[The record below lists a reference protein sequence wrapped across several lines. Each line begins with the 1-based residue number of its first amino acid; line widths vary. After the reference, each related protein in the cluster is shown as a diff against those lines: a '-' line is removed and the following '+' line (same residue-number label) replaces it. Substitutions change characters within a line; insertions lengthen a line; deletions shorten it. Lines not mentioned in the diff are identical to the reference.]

1 MSDDEHT
8 SGGNTD
14 LAALGSF
21 VEHLTQ
27 LVQRGGL
34 TSLEIK
40 TDEITIK
47 IRSDDL
53 GYAPVPAPVVATM
66 AQPAGDDSLRD
77 LSGSVVTAPMVGTFY
92 HSTSPAEPPLVE
104 VGDRIEVGQV
114 IGIIEAMKIM
124 NEIASDRNG
133 LVVEIVAA
141 NGAAV
146 EYGSPLLRVAP

>member
-1 MSDDEHT
+1 MSDDEHA
-8 SGGNTD
+8 SGRNTD
-14 LAALGSF
+14 LVALGGF
-21 VEHLTQ
+21 VERLTQ
-27 LVQRGGL
+27 LVQKGGL

-40 TDEITIK
+40 TDDVKIK
-47 IRSDDL
+47 IRSDDI
-53 GYAPVPAPVVATM
+53 GCAPVPAPVVAAM
-66 AQPAGDDSLRD
+66 AQTAGDDALPD
-77 LSGSVVTAPMVGTFY
+77 LTGSVVTAPMVGTFY

-124 NEIASDRNG
+124 NEISSDRNG

-146 EYGSPLLRVAP
+146 EYGSPLLRVVP